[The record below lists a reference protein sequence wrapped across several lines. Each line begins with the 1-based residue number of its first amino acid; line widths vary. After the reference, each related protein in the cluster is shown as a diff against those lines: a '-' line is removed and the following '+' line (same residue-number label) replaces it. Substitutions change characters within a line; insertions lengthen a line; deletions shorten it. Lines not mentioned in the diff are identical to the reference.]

1 MSYFKIQ
8 KYIPVPLEYKFPSS
22 GQKKRLQ
29 SPKDCIKSL
38 LIPASCCS
46 GDSSQLPQNQA
57 TGKSDQFSL
66 KKLMVFIQLGLAQ
79 KVMHIIHILV
89 NHCTRPTQTVSIVS
103 LEYWDWMSLHTFS
116 KMKFQRQ
123 SIKPMI
129 SEYLREDA
137 LYY

>member
-1 MSYFKIQ
+1 MGIREITQISKKVYQSFIN
-8 KYIPVPLEYKFPSS
+8 LENIFFHP
-22 GQKKRLQ
+22 QAKKRLQ

-89 NHCTRPTQTVSIVS
+89 NHCTRPTQNVFLVS
-103 LEYWDWMSLHTFS
+103 LDAGIGPLTEFILHSNRHS
-116 KMKFQRQ
+116 KHFIVQKLF
-123 SIKPMI
+123 
-129 SEYLREDA
+129 
-137 LYY
+137 